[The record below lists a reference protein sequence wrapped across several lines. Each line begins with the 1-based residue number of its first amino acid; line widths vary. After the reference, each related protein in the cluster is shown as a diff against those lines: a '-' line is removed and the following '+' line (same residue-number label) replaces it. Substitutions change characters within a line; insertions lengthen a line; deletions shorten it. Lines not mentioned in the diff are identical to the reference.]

1 MKTRTKLIALVGV
14 AAASAY
20 AVNKIKKTQDRKP
33 VISAALP
40 QTKTELPKVAPKSG
54 LSKSVTAS
62 YKTQIA
68 EMTKTMDP
76 KGTLTLVHMIETDL
90 KQGNELE
97 AMMSAD
103 GYEVVT
109 GAARTLFKKV
119 VKSEAQTILDAVIFA
134 AETAK
139 SHKQKYLGW
148 DFSA

>member
-1 MKTRTKLIALVGV
+1 MKTRTKLIALAGV

-40 QTKTELPKVAPKSG
+40 QTKTELPKVSAKSG

-76 KGTLTLVHMIETDL
+76 NGSLTLVHYIETDP
-90 KQGNELE
+90 KQGKEVEVLMG
-97 AMMSAD
+97 AA
-103 GYEVVT
+103 GYEIVV
-109 GAARTLFKKV
+109 GSARTMYKKV
-119 VKSEAQTILDAVIFA
+119 IKSEAQTILDAVIYA

-148 DFSA
+148 DFSE